1 MTQSSGNGNPP
12 RGNGTSPS
20 GTGQPQAGGAP
31 QRPRGPGGPQPGG
44 PGAHALIMPAAKA
57 KDFRGTMRRLAGELR
72 PERNLLLLIVILAVA
87 SVAFAVVGPKI
98 LGNAYNIIFEG
109 VVNKQIPAGVTKAQA
124 IAGLRARGEGRIADM
139 LQGMKLNPG
148 HSIDF
153 DSLARTL
160 AYLAGVYLLSALFQW
175 LQAYLM
181 AGVAQRTIY
190 RLRRRA
196 DEKLA
201 RLPLKYFDDHP
212 RGDVLSRMTND
223 IDNISQSLQQSATQI
238 ITSTLTIIGVLIMML
253 TISWLLA
260 LISVLVVPVSVVIT
274 MFIAKR
280 SQKQFAKQWET
291 TGDLNGHV
299 EEMFTGHN
307 VVKVFG
313 RQQKA
318 IETFDEQN
326 DALYEASFK
335 AQFISG
341 IIMPVMNFVMNL
353 NYVAIAV
360 IGGLMVAT
368 GRISIGDVLAFIQY
382 SRQFTM
388 PITQVASI
396 MNVLQST
403 AASAERIFQLLD
415 EEEETPDAEACVECD
430 HTRGHIRFD
439 DVSFRYLPDTPLI
452 SDLTVDVAPGET
464 VAIVGP
470 TGAGKTTLV
479 NLLLRFY
486 DVDAGVISVDDVDI
500 RHFARGDLRR
510 LFGMVLQDTWLFSG
524 TIRDNI
530 AYGREGA
537 DEDAIRA
544 AAGAAR
550 VDHFVRA
557 LPDGYDTLLDDDA
570 TNVSQGERQL
580 LTIAR
585 AFLADPD
592 ILILDEATSSVD
604 TRTEVLIQQAM
615 SELMKDRTSFVIAHR
630 LSTIR
635 GADIILVMDKGAIIE
650 QGSHEELMA
659 AGGFYHDLYASQ
671 FEQALDEAP

>member
-1 MTQSSGNGNPP
+1 MSTPQGNGKPP
-12 RGNGTSPS
+12 
-20 GTGQPQAGGAP
+20 AGAP
-31 QRPRGPGGPQPGG
+31 AGAPAGTPAGAPARPRGPGGPGPGG
-44 PGAHALIMPAAKA
+44 PAGHALVTPTARA

-72 PERNLLLLIVILAVA
+72 PERTLLIIIIVLAVA
-87 SVAFAVVGPKI
+87 GVAFAVVGPKI
-98 LGNAYNIIFEG
+98 LGHATNILFEG
-109 VVNKQIPAGVTKAQA
+109 VVNKQIPAGVTKQQA
-124 IAGLRARGEGRIADM
+124 IAGLRLKGQGRIADM
-139 LQGMKLNPG
+139 LQSMTLNPG
-148 HSIDF
+148 SGFDF
-153 DSLARTL
+153 NALARTL
-160 AYLAGVYLLSALFQW
+160 ALVALVYLLSALFSW

-190 RLRRRA
+190 RLRRQA

-201 RLPLKYFDDHP
+201 RLPLRYFDDHP

-238 ITSTLTIIGVLIMML
+238 ITSVLTIIGVLIMML
-253 TISWLLA
+253 TISWLLS
-260 LISVLVVPVSVVIT
+260 LISVLVIPISVVVT
-274 MFIAKR
+274 MLIAKR
-280 SQKQFAKQWET
+280 SQKQFTAQWET

-313 RQQKA
+313 RQQRA
-318 IETFDEQN
+318 IDEFDKQN
-326 DALYEASFK
+326 EELYQASFK

-360 IGGLMVAT
+360 IGGIMVAT
-368 GRISIGDVLAFIQY
+368 GRISLGDVQAFIQY

-403 AASAERIFQLLD
+403 AASAERIFELLD
-415 EEEETPDAEACVECD
+415 EPEEEPDAAGCVVFE
-430 HTRGHIRFD
+430 HTRGHIELE

-452 SDLTVDVAPGET
+452 TGLTLDVKPGET

-486 DVDAGVISVDDVDI
+486 DIDQGRILVDGVESREIS
-500 RHFARGDLRR
+500 RSDLRR
-510 LFGMVLQDTWLFSG
+510 LFGMVLQETWLFSG
-524 TIRDNI
+524 TIRENI

-537 DEDAIRA
+537 TEDEIRA
-544 AAGAAR
+544 AAKAAR

-557 LPDGYDTLLDDDA
+557 LPEGYDTHLDDEA

-585 AFLADPD
+585 ALLADPD

-615 SELMKDRTSFVIAHR
+615 AELMKDRTSFVIAHR

-650 QGSHEELMA
+650 QGSHQELMEA
-659 AGGFYHDLYASQ
+659 RGFYYELYASQ
-671 FEQALDEAP
+671 FEEALDEAS

>member
-1 MTQSSGNGNPP
+1 MSDPQDKTQQGNGKAPEDAAGNAPP
-12 RGNGTSPS
+12 
-20 GTGQPQAGGAP
+20 
-31 QRPRGPGGPQPGG
+31 RPRGPGGPGPGG
-44 PGAHALIMPAAKA
+44 PGGHALVQPTAKA

-72 PERNLLLLIVILAVA
+72 PERVLLIAIVVLAVA

-98 LGNAYNIIFEG
+98 LGHATNILFEG
-109 VVNKQIPAGVTKAQA
+109 VVNKQIPAGVSKAQA
-124 IAGLRARGEGRIADM
+124 VAGLRAKGQSRIADM
-139 LQGMKLNPG
+139 LQSMTLHPG
-148 HSIDF
+148 HGIDF
-153 DSLARTL
+153 NALARTL
-160 AYLAGVYLLSALFQW
+160 ALLAGVYLLSALFQW

-190 RLRRRA
+190 RLRRQA
-196 DEKLA
+196 DQKLA
-201 RLPLKYFDDHP
+201 RLPLKYFDDHS

-260 LISVLVVPVSVVIT
+260 LISVLVVPISVVIT
-274 MFIAKR
+274 VLIAKR
-280 SQKQFAKQWET
+280 SQKQFTAQWES

-313 RQQKA
+313 RQESA
-318 IETFDEQN
+318 IATFDKQN
-326 DALYEASFK
+326 DTLYQSSFK

-360 IGGLMVAT
+360 IGGIMVAT
-368 GRISIGDVLAFIQY
+368 GRISLGDVQAFIQY

-403 AASAERIFQLLD
+403 AASAERIFELLD
-415 EEEETPDAEACVECD
+415 EEEEIPDAAACVECD
-430 HTRGHIRFD
+430 HTRGHISFD
-439 DVSFRYLPDTPLI
+439 DVSFRYVPDTPLI
-452 SDLTVDVAPGET
+452 SGLTLDVAPGET

-486 DVDAGVISVDDVDI
+486 DVDGGVISVDGVDI
-500 RHFARGDLRR
+500 RQFARSDLRR

-524 TIRDNI
+524 TIRDNV

-537 DEDAIRA
+537 TEEEIRNA
-544 AAGAAR
+544 ARAAR

-557 LPDGYDTLLDDDA
+557 LPDGYDTVLDDDA

-615 SELMKDRTSFVIAHR
+615 AELMKDRTSFVIAHR

-659 AGGFYHDLYASQ
+659 ARGFYYDLYSSQ
-671 FEQALDEAP
+671 FEQALDEAS

>member
-1 MTQSSGNGNPP
+1 VSEP
-12 RGNGTSPS
+12 RGSA
-20 GTGQPQAGGAP
+20 QPPAAGRGDAP
-31 QRPRGPGGPQPGG
+31 PRPRGPGGPGPGG
-44 PGAHALIMPAAKA
+44 PGGHALVMPTARA
-57 KDFRGTMRRLAGELR
+57 KDFRGTMRRLTGELR
-72 PERNLLLLIVILAVA
+72 PERTLLLIVVVLAVA

-98 LGNAYNIIFEG
+98 LGHATNILFEG
-109 VVNKQIPAGVTKAQA
+109 VVNQQIPAGVTKAQA
-124 IAGLRARGEGRIADM
+124 VAGLRARGQDRVADM
-139 LQGMKLNPG
+139 LQSMTLNPG
-148 HSIDF
+148 QGIDF
-153 DSLARTL
+153 DALARTL
-160 AYLAGVYLLSALFQW
+160 ALVALVYLLSALFQW

-181 AGVAQRTIY
+181 AGIAQRTIY
-190 RLRRRA
+190 RLRRQA

-238 ITSTLTIIGVLIMML
+238 ITSVLTIVGVLVMML
-253 TISWLLA
+253 TISWLLS
-260 LISVLVVPVSVVIT
+260 LVSVLVVPVSVVIT
-274 MFIAKR
+274 ILIAKR
-280 SQKQFAKQWET
+280 SQKQFARQWET

-313 RQQKA
+313 RQEKA
-318 IETFDEQN
+318 IAVFDEQN
-326 DALYEASFK
+326 EALYQASFK

-368 GRISIGDVLAFIQY
+368 GRISLGDVQAFIQY

-388 PITQVASI
+388 PITQVAGI

-403 AASAERIFQLLD
+403 AASAERVFELLD
-415 EEEETPDAEACVECD
+415 EEEETPDPAACVECD

-452 SDLTVDVAPGET
+452 SGLSLDVAPGET

-486 DVDAGVISVDDVDI
+486 DVDAGVISVDDVDV

-530 AYGREGA
+530 AYGRENA
-537 DEDAIRA
+537 TEEEIRA
-544 AAGAAR
+544 AAQAAR

-557 LPDGYDTLLDDDA
+557 LPDGYDTLLDDEA

-604 TRTEVLIQQAM
+604 TRTEVLIQEAM
-615 SELMKDRTSFVIAHR
+615 AELMQKRTSFVIAHR

-635 GADIILVMDKGAIIE
+635 GADVILVMDRGAIIE
-650 QGSHEELMA
+650 QGTHEELMA
-659 AGGFYHDLYASQ
+659 ARGFYYELYASQ
-671 FEQALDEAP
+671 FEEALQEAS

>member
-1 MTQSSGNGNPP
+1 MSDPKNATAQGNGKPPAGMPAGGPP
-12 RGNGTSPS
+12 RG
-20 GTGQPQAGGAP
+20 
-31 QRPRGPGGPQPGG
+31 RGPQPGG
-44 PGAHALIMPAAKA
+44 PGGHALIMPTAKA

-72 PERNLLLLIVILAVA
+72 QERTILILIIVLAVA
-87 SVAFAVVGPKI
+87 GVGFAVVGPKI
-98 LGNAYNIIFEG
+98 LGHAYNIIFDG
-109 VVNKQIPAGVTKAQA
+109 VASKQIPAGVSKAQA
-124 IAGLRARGEGRIADM
+124 IAGLRARGQGRIADM
-139 LQGMKLNPG
+139 LQNMTLNPG
-148 HSIDF
+148 HGIDF
-153 DSLARTL
+153 TALARTL
-160 AYLAGVYLLSALFQW
+160 AWVALVYLLSALFQW

-223 IDNISQSLQQSATQI
+223 LDNISQSLQQSATQI
-238 ITSTLTIIGVLIMML
+238 ITSVLTIIGVLIMML
-253 TISWLLA
+253 TISWLLS
-260 LISVLVVPVSVVIT
+260 LISLLVIPISVVIT
-274 MFIAKR
+274 VLIAKR
-280 SQKQFAKQWET
+280 SQKQFAKQWES

-313 RQQKA
+313 RQQHA
-318 IETFDEQN
+318 IDTFDKQN
-326 DALYEASFK
+326 EELYQASFK

-341 IIMPVMNFVMNL
+341 MIMPVMNFVMNL

-360 IGGLMVAT
+360 IGGIMVAT
-368 GRISIGDVLAFIQY
+368 GRISLGDVLAFIQY

-403 AASAERIFQLLD
+403 AASSERIFELLD
-415 EEEETPDAEACVECD
+415 EQEETADPAACAECD
-430 HTRGHIRFD
+430 HTKGHIRFD
-439 DVSFRYLPDTPLI
+439 DVSFRYVPDTPLI
-452 SDLTVDVAPGET
+452 TGLSVDVAPGET

-486 DVDAGVISVDDVDI
+486 DVDSGSISVDDIDI
-500 RHFARGDLRR
+500 RDFARGDLRR

-524 TIRDNI
+524 TIRENI
-530 AYGREGA
+530 ASGREGA
-537 DEDAIRA
+537 TEDEIRA
-544 AAGAAR
+544 AARAAR

-557 LPDGYDTLLDDDA
+557 LPDGYDTHLDDDA

-615 SELMKDRTSFVIAHR
+615 AELMQDRTSFVIAHR

-659 AGGFYHDLYASQ
+659 ARGFYHDLYASQ
-671 FEQALDEAP
+671 FEEALDEAS